1 MGRDE
6 SHPFPHRG
14 FFTPRMASALRLVA
28 PTNANL
34 CNKTAGKNVKRHCKC
49 PLGKKERLVTAD
61 PLQFPADPW
70 GPRTAHSSGSK
81 RLPGPAPSKAVGT
94 LLCVG
99 TFLVVTACWQKAT
112 NCCSWCPGAPLHSGN
127 IVYPGVKI
135 KGSHGGSWGRRG
147 PPKVSQPLVLPRP
160 QRQKGHEVKC
170 TLAFEASVWTRRCHR
185 GRQVT

>member
-81 RLPGPAPSKAVGT
+81 RLPGPAPYKAVGT
-94 LLCVG
+94 LLSVAPSWWSWLVGKMQRDVAVGALGPLSTLGKLCV
-99 TFLVVTACWQKAT
+99 LRSKSKAPT
-112 NCCSWCPGAPLHSGN
+112 GDRGADEGL
-127 IVYPGVKI
+127 
-135 KGSHGGSWGRRG
+135 
-147 PPKVSQPLVLPRP
+147 PKS
-160 QRQKGHEVKC
+160 
-170 TLAFEASVWTRRCHR
+170 AS
-185 GRQVT
+185 

>member
-14 FFTPRMASALRLVA
+14 FFTPRMASALHLVA

-70 GPRTAHSSGSK
+70 GPGTAHSPGPRDCLALLPPRPWAHYSVWVPSWWSQLVGKRQRTVAVGALGPLCTLGTSYILGSK
-81 RLPGPAPSKAVGT
+81 SKAPT
-94 LLCVG
+94 E
-99 TFLVVTACWQKAT
+99 A
-112 NCCSWCPGAPLHSGN
+112 PGADEGL
-127 IVYPGVKI
+127 
-135 KGSHGGSWGRRG
+135 
-147 PPKVSQPLVLPRP
+147 PKS
-160 QRQKGHEVKC
+160 
-170 TLAFEASVWTRRCHR
+170 AS
-185 GRQVT
+185 